1 MRARETV
8 ATALSALRSNKMRS
22 ALTTLGIVIGIAAVI
37 AMMELGEGSSAAIR
51 KTMES
56 MGANNI
62 IVQPGSAASSGV
74 SFGAGTELTLTV
86 EDAEAIAEGVSAVAA
101 VAPVVRARTQVV
113 ARNLNWV
120 PQTIFG
126 TTPSFLAVRQWE
138 ELAQGTMFTEQ
149 DVRAGTQV
157 AVIGQTI
164 ARELFAGSDPIGREL
179 RIQNVPFRVIGVL
192 SRKGANMMG
201 SDQDDIVLAPWTAI
215 KFRVQGS
222 SNQSQAASA
231 TSETTNTQSS
241 LYPSTKHELYPTSTA
256 SGATNSARQRGQ
268 VTVDQ
273 ILAAATSEAAV
284 STAIEQMTGILR
296 ERHRIH
302 PNDADDFN
310 LRDMAEIT
318 KALTSTS
325 VLMTRLLL
333 GVAMISLAVGGV
345 GIMNIMLVSVTER
358 TKEIGLRMAVGAR
371 PKDILAQFLTES
383 IVLCLLGG
391 ALGILLGKGIT
402 AIIGLILKWP
412 TQASLSTVI
421 VSVVVSGTVGIAFGF
436 YPAWK
441 AARLDPI
448 VALRYE

>member
-1 MRARETV
+1 M
-8 ATALSALRSNKMRS
+8 
-22 ALTTLGIVIGIAAVI
+22 
-37 AMMELGEGSSAAIR
+37 
-51 KTMES
+51 
-56 MGANNI
+56 
-62 IVQPGSAASSGV
+62 
-74 SFGAGTELTLTV
+74 
-86 EDAEAIAEGVSAVAA
+86 
-101 VAPVVRARTQVV
+101 
-113 ARNLNWV
+113 
-120 PQTIFG
+120 
-126 TTPSFLAVRQWE
+126 
-138 ELAQGTMFTEQ
+138 
-149 DVRAGTQV
+149 
-157 AVIGQTI
+157 
-164 ARELFAGSDPIGREL
+164 
-179 RIQNVPFRVIGVL
+179 
-192 SRKGANMMG
+192 
-201 SDQDDIVLAPWTAI
+201 
-215 KFRVQGS
+215 
-222 SNQSQAASA
+222 
-231 TSETTNTQSS
+231 
-241 LYPSTKHELYPTSTA
+241 YPTSA
-256 SGATNSARQRGQ
+256 DPATSNSARQRGQ

-273 ILAAATSEAAV
+273 ILAAAVSEAAV
-284 STAIEQMTGILR
+284 PVAIEQISSILR
-296 ERHRIH
+296 ERHRLRPH
-302 PNDADDFN
+302 EADDFN

-371 PKDILAQFLTES
+371 PRDILAQFLTES

-402 AIIGLILKWP
+402 AMIGLVLRWP